1 MLFIKSGP
9 RTSTILLYVFI
20 YKNVILR
27 IAELNETDDNVSD
40 DQEEKDLWT
49 QEEKGL
55 WDQEEQGLGNQEEKG
70 SKGEGAEGGYHSLKG
85 IQMPDFINSLPS
97 SFRAARMTGPIAINE
112 ATGTLVKNSHL
123 EMFHSDYKLSQGTN
137 FLK

>member
-1 MLFIKSGP
+1 MWLAVVALSSEIIKIHFLS
-9 RTSTILLYVFI
+9 
-20 YKNVILR
+20 
-27 IAELNETDDNVSD
+27 
-40 DQEEKDLWT
+40 
-49 QEEKGL
+49 
-55 WDQEEQGLGNQEEKG
+55 EEKG
-70 SKGEGAEGGYHSLKG
+70 SKEEGAEGGYNSPKG
-85 IQMPDFINSLPS
+85 IHMPDFINSLPS

>member
-1 MLFIKSGP
+1 
-9 RTSTILLYVFI
+9 
-20 YKNVILR
+20 
-27 IAELNETDDNVSD
+27 VSD

-70 SKGEGAEGGYHSLKG
+70 SKGEGAEGGNHSPKG
-85 IQMPDFINSLPS
+85 IHMPDFINSLPS
-97 SFRAARMTGPIAINE
+97 SFRAARMTGPIAINSFRAARMTGPIAINE

>member
-1 MLFIKSGP
+1 M
-9 RTSTILLYVFI
+9 
-20 YKNVILR
+20 
-27 IAELNETDDNVSD
+27 SD

-70 SKGEGAEGGYHSLKG
+70 SKGEGAEGGNHSPKG
-85 IQMPDFINSLPS
+85 IHMPDFINSLPS